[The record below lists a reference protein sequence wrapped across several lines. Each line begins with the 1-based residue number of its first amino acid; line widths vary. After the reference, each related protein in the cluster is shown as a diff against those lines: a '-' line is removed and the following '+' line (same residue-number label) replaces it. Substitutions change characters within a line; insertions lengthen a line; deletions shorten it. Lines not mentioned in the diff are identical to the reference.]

1 MAFFSI
7 LDEKYG
13 GTFSAEDAG
22 FYDLADSLFDA
33 FKAKGQLVKDQYA
46 YGELTAN
53 LSFFLKDVDFYDF
66 GILSTGNYSVDVDDY
81 TWDFFNTDF
90 SNVNSFT
97 VYDASGLPLET
108 SYSTFTD
115 ISFTVTNE
123 SNYYLGI
130 EGPIGLDAQ
139 YSVTY

>member
-53 LSFFLKDVDFYDF
+53 LSFLLKDVDFYDF
-66 GILSTGNYSVDVDDY
+66 GILSTGN
-81 TWDFFNTDF
+81 
-90 SNVNSFT
+90 
-97 VYDASGLPLET
+97 
-108 SYSTFTD
+108 
-115 ISFTVTNE
+115 
-123 SNYYLGI
+123 
-130 EGPIGLDAQ
+130 
-139 YSVTY
+139 